1 VAFLDQREIEQILKE
16 HKNIAIVGLS
26 RNTEKDSYR
35 VGAYLKKHGFQIIP
49 VNPLAEEVLGEK
61 SYRSL
66 LDVPVEIQKVIDI
79 VDIFRRSED
88 VPPIVEQAIALKAK
102 HGKPNVVWMQLGIT
116 NEKAAKAAER
126 AGLAVVMNKCIMIEH
141 AHLS

>member
-1 VAFLDQREIEQILKE
+1 MVFK
-16 HKNIAIVGLS
+16 
-26 RNTEKDSYR
+26 
-35 VGAYLKKHGFQIIP
+35 IIP

-66 LDVPVEIQKVIDI
+66 LDVPVEIQRGIDI

-88 VPPIVEQAIALKAK
+88 VSPIVEQAIALKAK

-116 NEKAAKAAER
+116 NEKAAEAAEG
-126 AGLAVVMNKCIMIEH
+126 AGIAVVMNKCIMIEH
-141 AHLS
+141 AHLG

>member
-1 VAFLDQREIEQILKE
+1 LIQKEIEQILE
-16 HKNIAIVGLS
+16 DHKIIAIVGLS
-26 RNTEKDSYR
+26 RDTEKDSYR

-49 VNPLAEEVLGEK
+49 INPLAEEILGEK
-61 SYRSL
+61 SYKSL
-66 LDVPVEIQKVIDI
+66 LDVPVEIQREIDI
-79 VDIFRRSED
+79 IDIFRRSED

-126 AGLAVVMNKCIMIEH
+126 AGLTVIMNKCVMIEH
-141 AHLS
+141 SHLS

>member
-1 VAFLDQREIEQILKE
+1 LVQKEIEQILTT

-26 RNTEKDSYR
+26 RDTEKDSFR
-35 VGAYLKKHGFQIIP
+35 VAAYLKEHGFHIIP
-49 VNPLAEEVLGEK
+49 INPFAGEILGEK

-66 LDVPVEIQKVIDI
+66 LDVPVEIQRVIDI
-79 VDIFRRSED
+79 IDIFRPSED
-88 VPPIVEQAIALKAK
+88 VSSIVEQAVALRAK

-116 NEKAAKAAER
+116 NENAAKAAER

-141 AHLS
+141 AHLI

>member
-66 LDVPVEIQKVIDI
+66 LDVPVEIKVIDI

-116 NEKAAKAAER
+116 NEKAAKAAEK